1 MHRTPTMSL
10 LGRRRP
16 RSGRSLRT
24 VVGAL
29 AALAVLAAPLV
40 AQSQASAAL
49 NGTATIADTNRPRS
63 NTFATELDDTFSST
77 TRVLMRTLDAGT
89 TTWREW
95 GLELGQGPLDLSA
108 GDSYDASDTASRE
121 LLVEGLGT
129 RFNGLFGYD
138 YSRPASNG
146 RLIRND
152 KRADVPAAFASTD
165 GTFQQFSTRE
175 SGGLLVELTFLEFTE
190 ANGILARSAIANAEF
205 RLEILTAV
213 KPEGNFRDVDYR
225 LPTLNELS
233 AEPIASQTIPGDP
246 DQATKDML
254 YPRPTGA
261 ELFHCDPIAN
271 STTGAAPS
279 CTAVVASAGGA
290 FDPVV
295 DDAAVAT
302 ATGVTNDTQV
312 GIAQAYGRANSDG
325 KVWLWLTGPSDL
337 DYMIRIY
344 DRRTDDA
351 TTDGFA
357 DLVAATTLDVNGAVV
372 TAAPIAD
379 ARVLRVI
386 SERSGY
392 AFEGEN
398 PSPSVVFADSKRQ
411 TNFFA
416 KRRDVGTDLLN
427 YRGALPVAP
436 IDVYAKV
443 GGGTTTSTTN
453 CVRVN
458 DVCQRPDPAIVPVP
472 FNGDWPTVGGT
483 GYVADADDAYFP
495 YGDHAAVGLYS
506 FVPNCDAL
514 DLARSTVTVD
524 EPFVAYQRNDG
535 SGGADGAA
543 PTTTVRARLFNSC
556 GQPYRGPS
564 RSIDLTVPLPGG
576 GTEKRT
582 VTTNSS
588 GVATTVITAP
598 LDTNSNDGVETN
610 YSDNIGADFGLDG
623 TVVATTT
630 VNFYGPNTPSV
641 ANSTLSM
648 LVSSAVAD
656 GSDVT
661 TAVVQLRN
669 VNDAAVGAG
678 TRVCLSFAF
687 EPAPGVAENAW
698 TAPVPPGD
706 LDYWETDAT
715 GRVEVDMPS
724 PTTGT
729 VTVTAAA
736 APCGSA
742 GVVAAGAAI
751 GDPNGVTGSYTAG
764 DADAGASD
772 IEIADER
779 IDPDGTSTTTVTVT
793 VRDENGN
800 PVGAGQPVCLETV
813 DNADG
818 TDSTGTLSSGPWT
831 TDANGQITA
840 TVTSPTE
847 AGQATIY
854 GWLGTCGSKGAGI
867 GPVEV
872 TFANAPPPR
881 PADPGGPL
889 VCSPD
894 TVGPGATVTCSFGG
908 GNPDFDYL
916 WQASFLAN
924 VFATAGMTTV
934 ADGSGGFSFVVPSEA
949 ACQSILVE
957 LVEWDI
963 STLVTVMCI
972 PTTVPAGSGPAVSPL
987 LPIAAWLLIAGGL
1000 VFGLQGRRRGWEP
1013 AR

>member
-1 MHRTPTMSL
+1 
-10 LGRRRP
+10 
-16 RSGRSLRT
+16 
-24 VVGAL
+24 VGAF
-29 AALAVLAAPLV
+29 AALVVLAAPLV
-40 AQSQASAAL
+40 AQPHASA
-49 NGTATIADTNRPRS
+49 NFTGTATTADTNRPRS
-63 NTFATELDDTFSST
+63 NTFATALDGDFTST
-77 TRVLMRTLDAGT
+77 TRVLMRTLDVDAGP

-95 GLELGQGPLDLSA
+95 GLELGQGSLDLSA
-108 GDSYDASDTASRE
+108 GDSYDASDTASKE
-121 LLVEGLGT
+121 LLVEGLGA

-138 YSRPASNG
+138 YRGPVSNG

-152 KRADVPAAFASTD
+152 KRADVPAAFASD
-165 GTFQQFSTRE
+165 GKFQNFSTKE

-213 KPEGNFRDVDYR
+213 KPEGSNPNSRDVDYR

-233 AEPIASQTIPGDP
+233 TEMDIDEQPTFAAL

-254 YPRPTGA
+254 YPRPTGV
-261 ELFHCDPIAN
+261 ELFHCNPIAN
-271 STTGAAPS
+271 SNNTATPS
-279 CTAVVASAGGA
+279 CTAVAASTGGA

-295 DDAAVAT
+295 APDTAVEA
-302 ATGVTNDTQV
+302 ATGVDDDEQV
-312 GIAQAYGRANSDG
+312 GIAQAYGRANGAG

-337 DYMIRIY
+337 DYMVRIY
-344 DRRTDDA
+344 DRQQA
-351 TTDGFA
+351 SDGFA
-357 DLVAATTLDVNGAVV
+357 SLVAATTLDGNGAVV

-416 KRRDVGTDLLN
+416 KRRDVGTALLN
-427 YRGALPVAP
+427 YRDALPVAP
-436 IDVYAKV
+436 IDVYARV

-483 GYVADADDAYFP
+483 GYDADADDAYFP
-495 YGDHAAVGLYS
+495 YEDHAAVGLYS

-514 DLARSTVTVD
+514 DLNRSTLTVD

-564 RSIDLTVPLPGG
+564 RFIDLTVPLPGG

-582 VTTNSS
+582 VGTNSS

-598 LDTNSNDGVETN
+598 LDTNTNDGIETN
-610 YSDNIGADFGLDG
+610 YSDNIRADFDLDG
-623 TVVATTT
+623 TDDATTT

-656 GSDVT
+656 GLDVT

-678 TRVCLSFAF
+678 TRVCLSFVF

-698 TAPVPPGD
+698 TAPVPPND

-729 VTVTAAA
+729 VTVTAADD
-736 APCGSA
+736 PCGSA
-742 GVVAAGAAI
+742 GIVTAGAAI
-751 GDPNGVTGSYTAG
+751 GDPNGVTGTYTAG
-764 DADAGASD
+764 PADAGEAD
-772 IEIADER
+772 IEIADAR

-800 PVGAGQPVCLETV
+800 PVGAGQAVCLETV

-831 TDANGQITA
+831 TDANGQVTA

-872 TFANAPPPR
+872 TYANAPAPR
-881 PADPGGPL
+881 QADPGGPL

-894 TVGPGATVTCSFGG
+894 PVGPGATVDCSFVG
-908 GNPDFDYL
+908 GNPEFDYL
-916 WQASFLAN
+916 WRASYLAN

-949 ACQSILVE
+949 ACQDILVE

-963 STLVTVMCI
+963 STVITVLCV
-972 PTTVPAGSGPAVSPL
+972 PTTVPAGSGPAVPPL
-987 LPIAAWLLIAGGL
+987 LLTATSLLIAGGL
-1000 VFGLQGRRRGWEP
+1000 VFALQGRRRGWER